1 MEQLTFLAVHAHP
14 DDEASSSGGLY
25 RLLADQ
31 GVRTV
36 LVLCTNGECGDALD
50 GAKPDA
56 DHHDGDEV
64 AKIRA
69 VELDDA
75 VRILGID
82 RLVRMGYRDS
92 GMKGWPQNEDPESF
106 WATPVEVAAA
116 RLAEILRE
124 ERPQVIM
131 TYNEHG
137 FYGHPDHIQA
147 NRITLAAL
155 EMIDYEPTLYYNAIP
170 NSVMETWR
178 ARWEQEARERADA
191 DAAKGV
197 VREPELPELDEE
209 EFEMGTPDDQIDVI
223 IDIGAVNGAKFDALE
238 AHKSQ
243 IGDSFWMKMGR
254 ETFIETMRT
263 EWFVR
268 VTNPRGLEGCVDD
281 IFAGYR
287 EGTAP
292 GPSAS

>member
-36 LVLCTNGECGDALD
+36 LVTCTNGECGDAPD

-64 AKIRA
+64 AAIRA
-69 VELDDA
+69 IELDNA
-75 VRILGID
+75 VKILGID
-82 RLVRMGYRDS
+82 RLVRLGYRDS
-92 GMKGWPQNEDPESF
+92 GMKGWPQNDDPESF
-106 WATPVEVAAA
+106 WATPVDVAAA
-116 RLAEILRE
+116 KLAEVLME

-155 EMIDYEPTLYYNAIP
+155 GMIDYEPTLYFNAIP
-170 NSVMETWR
+170 DSVFVEWR
-178 ARWEQEARERADA
+178 KRWEQEDRERAEA
-191 DAAKGV
+191 DAAKGI
-197 VREPELPELDEE
+197 VREPELPDPDEE
-209 EFEMGTPDDQIDVI
+209 AFEMGTPDDQISAT
-223 IDIGAVNGAKFDALE
+223 IDIGEVNGAKFDALE
-238 AHKSQ
+238 AHISQ

-254 ETFIETMRT
+254 ERFIETMRT

-268 VTNPRGLEGCVDD
+268 VTNPKNVDGNVDD

-287 EGTAP
+287 
-292 GPSAS
+292 

>member
-31 GVRTV
+31 GARTV
-36 LVLCTNGECGDALD
+36 LVTCTNGECGDAPD

-64 AKIRA
+64 AAIRA
-69 VELDDA
+69 VELENA
-75 VRILGID
+75 VKILGID
-82 RLVRMGYRDS
+82 RLVRLGYRDS
-92 GMKGWPQNEDPESF
+92 GMKGWPQNNDPESF
-106 WATPVEVAAA
+106 WATPVDVAAA
-116 RLAEILRE
+116 KLAETLME

-147 NRITLAAL
+147 HRITLAAL
-155 EMIDYEPTLYYNAIP
+155 KMIDYEPTLYFNAIP
-170 NSVMETWR
+170 DSVFVEWR
-178 ARWEQEARERADA
+178 KRWEQEDRERAEA
-191 DAAKGV
+191 DAAKGI
-197 VREPELPELDEE
+197 VREPEAPDLDEE
-209 EFEMGTPDDQIDVI
+209 EFEMGTPDDAISAT
-223 IDIGAVNGAKFDALE
+223 IDISDVAGAKFDALE
-238 AHKSQ
+238 AHVSQ

-254 ETFIETMRT
+254 ERFIETMRT

-268 VTNPRGLEGCVDD
+268 VTNPKSVEGNVDD

-287 EGTAP
+287 
-292 GPSAS
+292 

>member
-31 GVRTV
+31 GARTV
-36 LVLCTNGECGDALD
+36 LVTCTNGECGDAPD

-64 AKIRA
+64 AAIRA
-69 VELDDA
+69 VELNNA
-75 VRILGID
+75 VKILGID
-82 RLVRMGYRDS
+82 RLVRLGYRDS
-92 GMKGWPQNEDPESF
+92 GMKGWPQNNDPESF

-116 RLAEILRE
+116 KLAETLME

-147 NRITLAAL
+147 HRITLAAL
-155 EMIDYEPTLYYNAIP
+155 KMIDYEPTLYFNAIP
-170 NSVMETWR
+170 DSVMVMWR
-178 ARWEQEARERADA
+178 ERWEQEDRERAEA
-191 DAAKGV
+191 DAAKGI
-197 VREPELPELDEE
+197 VREPDVPDPDEE
-209 EFEMGTPDDQIDVI
+209 EFEMGTPDDQISAT
-223 IDIGAVNGAKFDALE
+223 IDISAVNGAKFDALE
-238 AHKSQ
+238 AHVSQ

-254 ETFIETMRT
+254 ERFIETMRT

-268 VTNPRGLEGCVDD
+268 VTNPKNVQGNVDD

-287 EGTAP
+287 
-292 GPSAS
+292 

>member
-36 LVLCTNGECGDALD
+36 LVTCTNGECGDDAH
-50 GAKPDA
+50 GAKPDVS
-56 DHHDGDEV
+56 HHDGDEV
-64 AKIRA
+64 AAIRA
-69 VELDDA
+69 VELDNA
-75 VRILGID
+75 VKILGIS
-82 RLVRMGYRDS
+82 RLVRLGYRDS
-92 GMKGWPQNEDPESF
+92 GMKGWPQNDDPESF

-116 RLAEILRE
+116 KLAEILME

-147 NRITLAAL
+147 HRITLAAL
-155 EMIDYEPTLYYNAIP
+155 EMIDYEPTLYFNAIP
-170 NSVMETWR
+170 DSVFALWR
-178 ARWEQEARERADA
+178 LRWEEEDRERAAA
-191 DAAKGV
+191 DAAKGI
-197 VREPELPELDEE
+197 VREPETPDPDEE
-209 EFEMGTPDDQIDVI
+209 EFHMGTPDDQVSAT
-223 IDIGAVNGAKFDALE
+223 IDISEVAGAKFDALE
-238 AHKSQ
+238 AHVSQ
-243 IGDSFWMKMGR
+243 IADSFWMKMGR
-254 ETFIETMRT
+254 ERFIETMRT

-268 VTNPRGLEGCVDD
+268 VTNPKNVEGNVDD

-287 EGTAP
+287 
-292 GPSAS
+292 